1 MQIANNMEKEV
12 ENKVSSRHR
21 LGKEPREV
29 EEVWDCVEKGVEA
42 QGVVGKV
49 VPEASEGLATC
60 G

>member
-1 MQIANNMEKEV
+1 MEKGV

-21 LGKEPREV
+21 LGKKPREV
-29 EEVWDCVEKGVEA
+29 EEVWDCVERGVEA

-49 VPEASEGLATC
+49 IPEALKSLAIC